1 MTTEYY
7 GSRANMM
14 AINSDMER
22 FASLLLDVWREGC
35 RHIEIDE
42 SLARVAPLLAQR
54 LPLDLVLVRRIDAG
68 RGCIETAAAAACAEG
83 AVPFAPRTELE
94 ASQLE
99 SLVAWAHEGK
109 VVHLRAR
116 ELQRR
121 LPGLLPKEIDGD
133 VIAGP
138 LVGEEGVAGILILA
152 AHGPA
157 SFEAEHVAVAQALL
171 DPFGVALENDRR
183 VHAITTQ
190 QAAAEADRASLLSRL
205 GRHDLQETIIGSEAG
220 FRPAME
226 RVDLVAP
233 SDVPVL
239 ILGETGSG
247 KEVVARA
254 IHMRSRRASG
264 PFLRVNCGA
273 IPAGLIDS
281 ELFGHERGSFTG
293 AAVQRKGW
301 FERADG
307 GTLFLDE
314 IGELP
319 PQAQVRLLRIL
330 QDGSFERVGG
340 QRPLHVDVRIVA
352 ATHRD
357 LQAMVAEGAF
367 REDLWYRIAVFPIQ
381 LPPLRE
387 RPEDVPALATHFALR
402 AATRFGTPPRI
413 PQPEDMDL
421 LVAYPWPGNV
431 RELAAVIDRAVILG
445 DGRSLEVA
453 RALGSGT
460 PLPAAA
466 ARVRSATGAADSDLP
481 RPGQE
486 PNRTHDSGAGEA
498 VPFPTLDVAMRRH
511 IEAALERTRGRIE
524 GRRGAAVL
532 LGINPHTLRARM
544 RKLGV
549 AWDRYREE

>member
-1 MTTEYY
+1 MKYY
-7 GSRANMM
+7 GDQA
-14 AINSDMER
+14 DPTDGVPLMER

-35 RHIEIDE
+35 RHIEIEE
-42 SLARVAPLLAQR
+42 SVARVAPLLARR
-54 LPLDLVLVRRIDAG
+54 LPLDLVLVRRIEVTRA
-68 RGCIETAAAAACAEG
+68 CVETVAAAACRAG
-83 AVPFAPRTELE
+83 SVPEAIRTELE
-94 ASQLE
+94 TPLLE
-99 SLVAWAHEGK
+99 SLVAWALEGK
-109 VVHLRAR
+109 VVHRRGRALA
-116 ELQRR
+116 ER
-121 LPGLLPKEIDGD
+121 LPGLLPESFDGD

-138 LVGEEGVAGILILA
+138 LSVEEGALGILILA
-152 AHGPA
+152 CRAPRR
-157 SFEAEHVAVAQALL
+157 FDAEHVAVVQALL
-171 DPFGVALENDRR
+171 EPFGVALENDRR
-183 VHAITTQ
+183 VHALTTQ

-205 GRHDLQETIIGSEAG
+205 GRVDLQETIVGAENG

-226 RVDLVAP
+226 RVDQVAP

-254 IHMRSRRASG
+254 IHMRSKRAHG

-273 IPAGLIDS
+273 IPTGLIDS

-314 IGELP
+314 VGELP

-357 LQAMVAEGAF
+357 LQAMVADGRF
-367 REDLWYRIAVFPIQ
+367 REDLWYRMAVFPIQ

-387 RPEDVPALATHFALR
+387 RPEDIPALATHFALR
-402 AATRFGTPPRI
+402 AAKRFGTPSRI
-413 PQPEDMDL
+413 PSPEDMEL
-421 LVAYPWPGNV
+421 LVDYPWPGNV
-431 RELAAVIDRAVILG
+431 RELTAVIERAVILG
-445 DGRSLEVA
+445 DGRTLEIA
-453 RALGSGT
+453 TALGAGAR
-460 PLPAAA
+460 PAAA
-466 ARVRSATGAADSDLP
+466 ISAPQQAIAIERDATRVASPES
-481 RPGQE
+481 
-486 PNRTHDSGAGEA
+486 
-498 VPFPTLDVAMRRH
+498 FPTLDVAMRRH